1 MNFQD
6 VASNVE
12 AGKGWIEK
20 GINIGTEYGL
30 KIITAIIIWIVGK
43 WIIGKLMKL
52 FSKTLRKN
60 PNMDETL
67 ERFLGNL
74 VKTILMI
81 LLIIAILG
89 NLGIDTASFAAIL
102 AAAGLAVGL
111 ALQGSLSNFAGG
123 VLIMLFKPY
132 KVGDLIE
139 AQGELGV
146 VLEIQIF
153 TTKMS
158 TPGNKLAIIPNG
170 ALSNG
175 NIKNFTEL
183 GQLRVDLVMGVAY
196 DADIKETKEAL
207 MRAMTSQEKVLKD
220 PAPTVN
226 MLELADSSVNYA
238 VRPFA
243 TPDDY
248 WDVYFKTI
256 ENCKIEL
263 DKAGIEIPYP
273 HAVEIHKEG

>member
-1 MNFQD
+1 MQ
-6 VASNVE
+6 
-12 AGKGWIEK
+12 IEQTADK
-20 GINIGTEYGL
+20 AKEWTELAIEYGIEYGT
-30 KIITAIIIWIVGK
+30 KIIMAIIIWIIGK
-43 WIIGKLMKL
+43 WIINIIMKL
-52 FSKTLRKN
+52 FKKMLKKN
-60 PNMDETL
+60 KNMDETL
-67 ERFLGNL
+67 EKFLSNL
-74 VKTILMI
+74 VRSILLV

-89 NLGIDTASFAAIL
+89 QLGIDTASFAAIL

-123 VLIMLFKPY
+123 VLIMLFRPF

-139 AQGELGV
+139 AQGEVGV
-146 VLEIQIF
+146 VSEIQIF
-153 TTKMS
+153 TTKLA

-175 NIKNFTEL
+175 NIKNYTEL
-183 GQLRVDLVMGVAY
+183 GQLRVDLTIGVSY

-226 MLELADSSVNYA
+226 MGELADSSVNYE
-238 VRPFA
+238 VRPWA
-243 TPDDY
+243 TPANY
-248 WDVYFKTI
+248 WDVYFQTI

-273 HAVEIHKEG
+273 HGVEIQKQA